1 MSDKFRDR
9 LLSQL
14 LARTSHQLSKEFLL
28 AVARQGFTARQWRLL
43 GTLWDE
49 ESLTLTELADA
60 ILCSQS
66 TTTKLVERLVELGL
80 IDKQGDLADRRRF
93 HVFITDKGRREI
105 KPLIELA
112 LKIEAQTTRLLGLR
126 RVSAL
131 KTELRSIIEA
141 AAQRSTSRPPA
152 ATSARA
158 KDVVG

>member
-49 ESLTLTELADA
+49 KSLTLTELADA

-80 IDKQGDLADRRRF
+80 IDKQGDVADRRRF
-93 HVFITDKGRREI
+93 HVFITENGRRAI
-105 KPLIELA
+105 QPLIELA
-112 LKIEAQTTRLLGLR
+112 LKLEAQTTRLLGVR

-131 KTELRSIIEA
+131 KTELRSIIET
-141 AAQRSTSRPPA
+141 AQRFTSSPPA
-152 ATSARA
+152 ASPARA
-158 KDVVG
+158 KDVVE